1 MIATSNTGT
10 ITVFSN
16 RFTLNGMAGT
26 FPAAIE
32 SDLSSIS
39 GTSGPR
45 PVNVQVDE
53 RQEVQQGAGAQGGL
67 YAIPYP
73 QQTGLTRYAPMQKIP
88 GTKITATNTAP
99 LYPSSSV
106 VLATTFLPN
115 PTVVTTFTE
124 IQTFVVASYQNTV
137 SFLLAHILQSAS

>member
-1 MIATSNTGT
+1 
-10 ITVFSN
+10 
-16 RFTLNGMAGT
+16 MAGT

-32 SDLSSIS
+32 SDLASIS
-39 GTSGPR
+39 GTSGPS

-53 RQEVQQGAGAQGGL
+53 RQDQRQEEQQGAGAGP
-67 YAIPYP
+67 YAIPYL

-99 LYPSSSV
+99 LYAHSSV
-106 VLATTFLPN
+106 VLASTYLPR

-124 IQTFVVASYQNTV
+124 SQTFVAASHPNTV
-137 SFLLAHILQSAS
+137 SVFHSYQIAS